1 MSDKKAEA
9 PKPADG
15 AAPAAGGGMKAMLPL
30 ILNVVLMPVMAY
42 VMTVFV
48 LLPKIN
54 SANVTAHAKTEGGEA
69 TEAKSEGHG
78 EAKPSEH
85 GEPAKE
91 EKGGGGKHG
100 GGGAGGKTS
109 VALGGK
115 VLVNVAG
122 TSGTRY
128 LLANLMLVGGS
139 AELKDQVE
147 KSSPQL
153 LDVASSVL
161 STKTIADLDKPG
173 SRNLIRTELIS
184 AFNGVLGEGRVKEI
198 YFTEFAIQ

>member
-54 SANVTAHAKTEGGEA
+54 SSGVAAHAKTEGGEA
-69 TEAKSEGHG
+69 HG
-78 EAKPSEH
+78 EAAPAAGGH
-85 GEPAKE
+85 GEPAKA
-91 EKGGGGKHG
+91 EKSGGGKHG
-100 GGGAGGKTS
+100 GGGGGKTAVPLS
-109 VALGGK
+109 AK
-115 VLVNVAG
+115 VLVNVSG
-122 TSGTRY
+122 TAGTRY
-128 LLANLMLVGGS
+128 LLAQITLVGSG
-139 AELKDQVE
+139 AELKDSVE
-147 KSSPQL
+147 KSDAQL
-153 LDVASSVL
+153 RDVASSVL
-161 STKTIADLDKPG
+161 ATKTIADLDKPG

-198 YFTEFAIQ
+198 YFTDFAIQ

>member
-9 PKPADG
+9 PKPAEG
-15 AAPAAGGGMKAMLPL
+15 AAPSGGIKAMLPL

-54 SANVTAHAKTEGGEA
+54 SAGVTAHAKTESAAPGEA
-69 TEAKSEGHG
+69 GGHG
-78 EAKPSEH
+78 EAPKAES
-85 GEPAKE
+85 
-91 EKGGGGKHG
+91 GGGHG
-100 GGGAGGKTS
+100 GSGKIS
-109 VALGGK
+109 VPLSAK
-115 VLVNVAG
+115 VLVNVSG
-122 TSGTRY
+122 TAGTRY
-128 LLANLMLVGGS
+128 LLASLTLVGNS
-139 AELKDQVE
+139 AELKEAVD
-147 KSSPQL
+147 KSDAQL
-153 LDVASSVL
+153 RDVASSVL
-161 STKTIADLDKPG
+161 ATKTIADLDKPG

>member
-15 AAPAAGGGMKAMLPL
+15 AAPSGGIKAMLPL

-54 SANVTAHAKTEGGEA
+54 SAGVTAQAKTE
-69 TEAKSEGHG
+69 HG
-78 EAKPSEH
+78 EPAEAGGH

-91 EKGGGGKHG
+91 EGGSSGGKHG
-100 GGGAGGKTS
+100 GGGGKTS
-109 VALGGK
+109 VPLSAK
-115 VLVNVAG
+115 VLVNVSGTAG
-122 TSGTRY
+122 TRF
-128 LLANLMLVGGS
+128 LLASLTLVGN
-139 AELKDQVE
+139 AELKEAVD
-147 KSSPQL
+147 KSDAQL
-153 LDVASSVL
+153 RDVAASVL
-161 STKTIADLDKPG
+161 ATKTINDLDKPG

>member
-15 AAPAAGGGMKAMLPL
+15 AAPAGGGIKAMLPL

-54 SANVTAHAKTEGGEA
+54 SGGVTAHAKTEASEHAAEGGEA
-69 TEAKSEGHG
+69 GDG
-78 EAKPSEH
+78 H

-91 EKGGGGKHG
+91 EAGGGKHG
-100 GGGAGGKTS
+100 GGGKTS
-109 VALGGK
+109 VPLSAK
-115 VLVNVAG
+115 VLVNVSG
-122 TSGTRY
+122 TAGTRY
-128 LLANLMLVGGS
+128 LLAALTLVGTH
-139 AELKDQVE
+139 AELKESIE
-147 KSSPQL
+147 KSDAQL
-153 LDVASSVL
+153 RDVASSVL
-161 STKTIADLDKPG
+161 ATKTIADLDKPG

>member
-15 AAPAAGGGMKAMLPL
+15 AAPTAGGGMKAMLPL

-54 SANVTAHAKTEGGEA
+54 SAGVAVHAKTESGEAGESAHGEA
-69 TEAKSEGHG
+69 TAEAGG
-78 EAKPSEH
+78 H

-100 GGGAGGKTS
+100 AGGKTS
-109 VALGGK
+109 VPLSAK
-115 VLVNVAG
+115 VLVNVSG
-122 TSGTRY
+122 TAGTRY
-128 LLANLMLVGGS
+128 LLAQLTLVGTH
-139 AELKDQVE
+139 AELKDSVE
-147 KSSPQL
+147 KSDAQL
-153 LDVASSVL
+153 RDVASSVL

-198 YFTEFAIQ
+198 YFTDFAIQ

>member
-15 AAPAAGGGMKAMLPL
+15 AAPAAGGGGMKAMLPL

-54 SANVTAHAKTEGGEA
+54 SGGVAVHAKAEGGDAAE
-69 TEAKSEGHG
+69 SGHG
-78 EAKPSEH
+78 EAKAESGGH
-85 GEPAKE
+85 GEPAKD

-100 GGGAGGKTS
+100 ATGGKTMVPLS
-109 VALGGK
+109 AK
-115 VLVNVAG
+115 VIVNVSGTAG
-122 TSGTRY
+122 TRF
-128 LLANLMLVGGS
+128 LLAQLTLVGTS
-139 AELKDQVE
+139 AELKDAVD
-147 KSSPQL
+147 KSDAQL
-153 LDVASSVL
+153 RDVASSVL
-161 STKTIADLDKPG
+161 STKTLVDLDKPG

-184 AFNGVLGEGRVKEI
+184 AFNGVLGDGRVKEI
-198 YFTEFAIQ
+198 YFTDFAIQ

>member
-9 PKPADG
+9 PKTAEG
-15 AAPAAGGGMKAMLPL
+15 APAAGGIKAMLPL

-54 SANVTAHAKTEGGEA
+54 SAGVTAQARA
-69 TEAKSEGHG
+69 
-78 EAKPSEH
+78 EH
-85 GEPAKE
+85 GEPAEAGGHGESAKE
-91 EKGGGGKHG
+91 EGGSSSGKHG
-100 GGGAGGKTS
+100 GGGGKTS
-109 VALGGK
+109 VPLSAK
-115 VLVNVAG
+115 ILVNVSGTAG
-122 TSGTRY
+122 TRF
-128 LLANLMLVGGS
+128 LLASLTLVGNS
-139 AELKDQVE
+139 AELKDAVD
-147 KSSPQL
+147 KSDAQL
-153 LDVASSVL
+153 RDVAASVL
-161 STKTIADLDKPG
+161 ATKTITDLDKPG

>member
-15 AAPAAGGGMKAMLPL
+15 AAPAGGGIKSMLPL

-54 SANVTAHAKTEGGEA
+54 SANVSAQARSESGE
-69 TEAKSEGHG
+69 HG
-78 EAKPSEH
+78 EASAGDH
-85 GEPAKE
+85 GEAAKADH
-91 EKGGGGKHG
+91 GSSGGKHG
-100 GGGAGGKTS
+100 GGGGKNTVPLS
-109 VALGGK
+109 SK
-115 VLVNVAG
+115 VLVNVSGTAG
-122 TSGTRY
+122 TRF
-128 LLANLMLVGGS
+128 LLAALTLVGPS
-139 AELKDQVE
+139 ADLKDAVE
-147 KSSPQL
+147 KSDAQL
-153 LDVASSVL
+153 RDVAASVL
-161 STKTIADLDKPG
+161 ATKTITDLDKPG

>member
-15 AAPAAGGGMKAMLPL
+15 AAPSGGIKAMLPL

-54 SANVTAHAKTEGGEA
+54 SAGVTAQGKT
-69 TEAKSEGHG
+69 
-78 EAKPSEH
+78 EH
-85 GEPAKE
+85 GEPAEAWGHGEPDKE
-91 EKGGGGKHG
+91 EGGSSGGKHG
-100 GGGAGGKTS
+100 GGGGKTS
-109 VALGGK
+109 VPLSAK
-115 VLVNVAG
+115 VLVNVSGTAG
-122 TSGTRY
+122 TRF
-128 LLANLMLVGGS
+128 LLASLTLVGN
-139 AELKDQVE
+139 AELKEAVD
-147 KSSPQL
+147 KSDAQL
-153 LDVASSVL
+153 RDVAASVL
-161 STKTIADLDKPG
+161 ATKTINDLDKPG

>member
-9 PKPADG
+9 PKPAEG

-54 SANVTAHAKTEGGEA
+54 SGNVAAHAKTENGDAEASSGGA
-69 TEAKSEGHG
+69 
-78 EAKPSEH
+78 

-91 EKGGGGKHG
+91 EHGSSGGGGKHG
-100 GGGAGGKTS
+100 GGAGGKTAVPLS
-109 VALGGK
+109 AK
-115 VLVNVAG
+115 VRVNVSG
-122 TSGTRY
+122 TAGTRY
-128 LLANLMLVGGS
+128 LLAQLTLVGTS
-139 AELKDQVE
+139 AELKDSVE
-147 KSSPQL
+147 KSDAQL
-153 LDVASSVL
+153 RDVASSVL
-161 STKTIADLDKPG
+161 ATKTIADLDKPG

-198 YFTEFAIQ
+198 YFTDFAIQ

>member
-1 MSDKKAEA
+1 MSEKKAEA

-54 SANVTAHAKTEGGEA
+54 SSNVAAHAKAEGGEA
-69 TEAKSEGHG
+69 AEGGHG
-78 EAKPSEH
+78 EAAPEAGGH

-91 EKGGGGKHG
+91 EKGGGKH
-100 GGGAGGKTS
+100 GGAGGGKTAVPLS
-109 VALGGK
+109 AK
-115 VLVNVAG
+115 VLVNVSG
-122 TSGTRY
+122 TAGTRY
-128 LLANLMLVGGS
+128 LLAQLTLVGTH
-139 AELKDQVE
+139 AELKDSVE
-147 KSSPQL
+147 KSDAQL
-153 LDVASSVL
+153 RDVASSVL

-198 YFTEFAIQ
+198 YFTDFAIQ

>member
-9 PKPADG
+9 PKPAEG
-15 AAPAAGGGMKAMLPL
+15 AAPSGGGIKSMLPL

-54 SANVTAHAKTEGGEA
+54 SANVTAQAR
-69 TEAKSEGHG
+69 SESAEHG
-78 EAKPSEH
+78 EASAGGH

-91 EKGGGGKHG
+91 ERGGGGEGGKHG
-100 GGGAGGKTS
+100 GGTGGKTS
-109 VALGGK
+109 VPLSGK
-115 VLVNVAG
+115 VLVNVSG
-122 TSGTRY
+122 TAGTRY
-128 LLANLMLVGGS
+128 LLASLTLVGSG
-139 AELKDQVE
+139 ELKEAVE
-147 KSSPQL
+147 KSDAQL
-153 LDVASSVL
+153 RDVASSVL
-161 STKTIADLDKPG
+161 ATKTIVDLDKPG

>member
-15 AAPAAGGGMKAMLPL
+15 AAPSGGGIKAMLPL

-54 SANVTAHAKTEGGEA
+54 SAGVTAQAKTEHGEA
-69 TEAKSEGHG
+69 AEAGGHG
-78 EAKPSEH
+78 EA
-85 GEPAKE
+85 AKE
-91 EKGGGGKHG
+91 EGGSSGGKHG
-100 GGGAGGKTS
+100 GGGGGKTS
-109 VALGGK
+109 VPLSAK
-115 VLVNVAG
+115 VLVNVSGTAG
-122 TSGTRY
+122 TRF
-128 LLANLMLVGGS
+128 LLASLTLVGNN
-139 AELKDQVE
+139 AELKEAVD
-147 KSSPQL
+147 KSDAQL
-153 LDVASSVL
+153 RDVAASVL
-161 STKTIADLDKPG
+161 ATKTINDLDKPG

>member
-1 MSDKKAEA
+1 
-9 PKPADG
+9 
-15 AAPAAGGGMKAMLPL
+15 MKAMLPL

-54 SANVTAHAKTEGGEA
+54 SSNVAAHAKTEGGEA
-69 TEAKSEGHG
+69 AEGAQGEASPAAGGHG
-78 EAKPSEH
+78 EA
-85 GEPAKE
+85 AKE
-91 EKGGGGKHG
+91 EKGAGGKHG
-100 GGGAGGKTS
+100 GTAGGKTAVPLS
-109 VALGGK
+109 AK
-115 VLVNVAG
+115 VLVNVSG

-128 LLANLMLVGGS
+128 LLAQLTLVGTH
-139 AELKDQVE
+139 AELKNSVE
-147 KSSPQL
+147 KSDAQL
-153 LDVASSVL
+153 RDVASSVL

-198 YFTEFAIQ
+198 YFTDFAIQ

>member
-9 PKPADG
+9 PKPAEG
-15 AAPAAGGGMKAMLPL
+15 AAPAGGGMKAMLPL

-54 SANVTAHAKTEGGEA
+54 SGGVTAHAKTESADSAEGGG
-69 TEAKSEGHG
+69 GHG
-78 EAKPSEH
+78 A
-85 GEPAKE
+85 PAAE
-91 EKGGGGKHG
+91 EGGGKHG
-100 GGGAGGKTS
+100 ASGGKVS
-109 VALGGK
+109 VPLSAK
-115 VLVNVAG
+115 VLVNVSG
-122 TSGTRY
+122 TAGTRY
-128 LLANLMLVGGS
+128 LLASLTLVGANG
-139 AELKDQVE
+139 ELKDAVE
-147 KSSPQL
+147 KSDAQL
-153 LDVASSVL
+153 RDVASSVL
-161 STKTIADLDKPG
+161 ATKTITDLDKPG

>member
-15 AAPAAGGGMKAMLPL
+15 AAPSGGGIKSMLPL

-54 SANVTAHAKTEGGEA
+54 SANVSAQARSESGE
-69 TEAKSEGHG
+69 HG
-78 EAKPSEH
+78 EASAGGH

-91 EKGGGGKHG
+91 EHGSSGGKHG
-100 GGGAGGKTS
+100 GGGGKNTVPLS
-109 VALGGK
+109 SK
-115 VLVNVAG
+115 VLVNVSGTAG
-122 TSGTRY
+122 TRF
-128 LLANLMLVGGS
+128 LLAALTLVGPS
-139 AELKDQVE
+139 AELKDAVE
-147 KSSPQL
+147 KSDAQL
-153 LDVASSVL
+153 RDVAASVL
-161 STKTIADLDKPG
+161 ATKTIADLDKPG